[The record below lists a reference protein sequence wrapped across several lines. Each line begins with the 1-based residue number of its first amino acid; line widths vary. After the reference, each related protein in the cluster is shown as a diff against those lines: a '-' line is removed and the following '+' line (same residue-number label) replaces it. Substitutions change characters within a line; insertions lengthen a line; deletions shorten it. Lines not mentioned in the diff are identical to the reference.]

1 MWKPG
6 CLVIVEYI
14 NIVCWQ
20 TKAPIAHNFIHYP
33 TIPNGLKALE
43 AACRGPH
50 RGVRKTP
57 SQSMLASLMPM
68 LLATGRN
75 CRNWFI
81 FFPQLTGT
89 AKSKKG
95 IPLHLSS
102 FASSSVKG
110 WKSLASAA
118 CHGQHAALTKIFI
131 LKLTHAQLLVVLKWS
146 LLIFFWKSQMSS
158 MKALI
163 RLWNKNVFKD
173 FKVHFD
179 IPLISILTLAFSGT
193 QPERRLS
200 IGLLP

>member
-1 MWKPG
+1 MARKKKKTRSRAAASSSSSSSSSSSEQSQSSSD
-6 CLVIVEYI
+6 LS
-14 NIVCWQ
+14 N
-20 TKAPIAHNFIHYP
+20 P

-81 FFPQLTGT
+81 FFSTTGT

-95 IPLHLSS
+95 IPWHLSS

-131 LKLTHAQLLVVLKWS
+131 LKLTHTQLLVVLK
-146 LLIFFWKSQMSS
+146 
-158 MKALI
+158 
-163 RLWNKNVFKD
+163 
-173 FKVHFD
+173 
-179 IPLISILTLAFSGT
+179 
-193 QPERRLS
+193 
-200 IGLLP
+200 

>member
-81 FFPQLTGT
+81 FFSTTNWNCQVQKRNPMAPVILCQQLCQGLEVTGKCSMSWST
-89 AKSKKG
+89 RSSNQD
-95 IPLHLSS
+95 LHTETYTRTTTGS
-102 FASSSVKG
+102 FEVITSHFF
-110 WKSLASAA
+110 L
-118 CHGQHAALTKIFI
+118 KISD
-131 LKLTHAQLLVVLKWS
+131 VVNEGS
-146 LLIFFWKSQMSS
+146 D
-158 MKALI
+158 KAL
-163 RLWNKNVFKD
+163 K
-173 FKVHFD
+173 
-179 IPLISILTLAFSGT
+179 
-193 QPERRLS
+193 
-200 IGLLP
+200 